1 MAVIGQF
8 SDIST
13 APARVRHLLTNSA
26 HRRNC
31 WGLLVL
37 DVSAPRTG
45 RALNRE
51 DLMAQE
57 SIRGSIQ
64 ESVQVFVAESVVES
78 AVVESAFHAPE
89 IPAASLAPNEVM
101 PLLIGSTV
109 GEIERE
115 LVLQTLARCDG
126 NRTRAARVL
135 GVSVRTLRNK
145 IRLYSADGID
155 VPPHLD

>member
-1 MAVIGQF
+1 MTREFAV
-8 SDIST
+8 
-13 APARVRHLLTNSA
+13 A
-26 HRRNC
+26 
-31 WGLLVL
+31 
-37 DVSAPRTG
+37 
-45 RALNRE
+45 
-51 DLMAQE
+51 
-57 SIRGSIQ
+57 
-64 ESVQVFVAESVVES
+64 
-78 AVVESAFHAPE
+78 APE
-89 IPAASLAPNEVM
+89 IPTPTLALNEVV

-155 VPPHLD
+155 VPAHSE